1 LDVTPFQIVTLKLT
15 LDTQAGKPH
24 TKTTALPHQERNP
37 MRQLK
42 VRQNKVRNL
51 LDQGHQA
58 FGAWL
63 LIPST
68 LTVEIAGY
76 AGLDFVVIDNEQSS
90 FNDETVADMIRM
102 AEMADVSVF
111 VRVVENNAGLILKV
125 LNMGADGVIVPH
137 VRSQAEAAAVV
148 RAARY
153 APEGF
158 RGQMTGLRRD
168 GFGMIDAQEYL
179 ASINRE
185 IMVFLVIEDVEAL
198 VQLDEIVHTQ
208 GVDVLIV
215 GKADLAQSMGL
226 PGQVTHPKVQAGVDR
241 IRSAAKAAGVAFF
254 GDELIDA
261 GIDQD
266 LLLHGWMKGR
276 QGAGS

>member
-1 LDVTPFQIVTLKLT
+1 
-15 LDTQAGKPH
+15 
-24 TKTTALPHQERNP
+24 

-42 VRQNKVRNL
+42 VRQNKVRGL
-51 LDQGHQA
+51 LDQGKQV

-68 LTVEIAGY
+68 VTVEIAGY

-90 FNDETVADMIRM
+90 FNDETVADLIRT

-111 VRVVENNAGLILKV
+111 VRVIENNAGLILKV

-137 VRSQAEAAAVV
+137 VRSKAEAEAVV
-148 RAARY
+148 RAALY
-153 APEGF
+153 APDGF

-168 GFGMIDAQEYL
+168 GFGMIDTQEYL

-198 VQLDEIVHTQ
+198 DQLDEIVRTP

-215 GKADLAQSMGL
+215 GKADLAQSMGI
-226 PGQVTHPKVQAGVDR
+226 PGQVTHPDVLAGVQR
-241 IRSAAKAAGVAFF
+241 IRSAAKAAGISFF
-254 GDELIDA
+254 GDEFVDC

-266 LLLHGWMKGR
+266 LLLHGWMNAR
-276 QGAGS
+276 QSAVS

>member
-1 LDVTPFQIVTLKLT
+1 
-15 LDTQAGKPH
+15 
-24 TKTTALPHQERNP
+24 
-37 MRQLK
+37 MRQPK
-42 VRQNKVRNL
+42 VRQNKVRGL
-51 LDQGHQA
+51 LAQGKKVV
-58 FGAWL
+58 GAWL

-68 LTVEIAGY
+68 VTVEIAGY

-90 FNDETVADMIRM
+90 FNDETVADMIRT

-111 VRVVENNAGLILKV
+111 VRVIENNAGLILKV

-137 VRSQAEAAAVV
+137 VRSKAEAEAVV
-148 RAARY
+148 RAALY

-168 GFGMIDAQEYL
+168 GYGMIDVQEYL
-179 ASINRE
+179 ARINRE

-198 VQLDEIVHTQ
+198 EQLDEIARTR

-215 GKADLAQSMGL
+215 GKADLAQSMGI
-226 PGQVTHPKVQAGVDR
+226 PGQVTHPDVLAVVQR
-241 IRSAAKAAGVAFF
+241 IRSAAKSAGIAFF
-254 GDELIDA
+254 GDEFVDA

-266 LLLHGWMKGR
+266 LLLQGWMSGR
-276 QGAGS
+276 RSAG